1 MAEIK
6 TFDFSYLV
14 EVKKLL
20 KDIFYNEHSKENFK

>member
-14 EVKKLL
+14 EVKNLL